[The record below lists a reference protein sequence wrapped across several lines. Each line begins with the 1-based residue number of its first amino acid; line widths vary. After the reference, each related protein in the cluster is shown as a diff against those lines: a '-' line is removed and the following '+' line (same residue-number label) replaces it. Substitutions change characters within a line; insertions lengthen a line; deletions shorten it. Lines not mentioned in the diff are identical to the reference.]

1 MMKHSIWLR
10 VLVAVIGTV
19 VGYFGWRIMAAPAPT
34 AAQLTLPA
42 MQPSMPTSWLAGD
55 AASSISVNLP
65 ASLQGTTIPTLLKE
79 DAHQHL
85 QKTSDVR
92 DFFDFLLIAQ
102 NELPAEQLNAFAL
115 QQITAQL
122 TSAAAIQ
129 EALDLWRRYQNYR
142 AALGQQSNHSS
153 ASGAVDEMLT
163 TFNQE
168 QALQQQYLSDVAE
181 VWFAQENKENQTA
194 LERFKIGAD
203 TTLSEAEK
211 KQRLLALGPPQKS
224 QPVELSPEATERIQQ
239 ARQAEEAWQAQYA
252 DYAGQRTQI
261 ETTAGLSNDEKALQI
276 QQLRR
281 RFFSSEAEAARAL
294 AFDRI
299 YKNRN

>member
-1 MMKHSIWLR
+1 MA
-10 VLVAVIGTV
+10 VLGTAG
-19 VGYFGWRIMAAPAPT
+19 GYFGWRITASSAPA
-34 AAQLTLPA
+34 AAQLTASATQTFVP
-42 MQPSMPTSWLAGD
+42 MPWLAGD
-55 AASSISVNLP
+55 AGSSISVNLP
-65 ASLQGTTIPTLLKE
+65 PSLQGTTIPPLLKE
-79 DAHQHL
+79 DASQHL

-122 TSAAAIQ
+122 TSASAIQ
-129 EALDLWRRYQNYR
+129 EALDLWQRYQTYR
-142 AALGQQSNHSS
+142 TALGQQASQSS
-153 ASGAVDEMLT
+153 ASGTVDEMLAT
-163 TFNQE
+163 LNQE

-181 VWFAQENKENQTA
+181 VWFAQENKENQTM
-194 LERFKIGAD
+194 LERFKIGVD

-211 KQRLLALGPPQKS
+211 KHRLSALGPPQEN

-239 ARQAEEAWQAQYA
+239 TRQAEEAWQTQYA
-252 DYAGQRTQI
+252 DYANQRTQI
-261 ETTAGLSNDEKALQI
+261 EITAGLSNDEKALQI

-299 YKNRN
+299 HKNRN